1 MPPCGSQEG
10 DVYSFGI
17 ILQEIVVRGEPY
29 DTEQVVMDIKGTSTA
44 YGNELSGMSTIFD
57 LNHHHHQTA
66 HVVGGGVRVGQ
77 SYVLLKVYG
86 VRRDVWRGYVSQCY
100 LITL

>member
-29 DTEQVVMDIKGTSTA
+29 DTEQVVMDIKGTSTSYA
-44 YGNELSGMSTIFD
+44 NGS
-57 LNHHHHQTA
+57 
-66 HVVGGGVRVGQ
+66 RVKWNVNN
-77 SYVLLKVYG
+77 S
-86 VRRDVWRGYVSQCY
+86 
-100 LITL
+100 